1 MQRKI
6 MPDIVNKQSISA
18 LKPDNTVYEAA
29 TMMAKVNVAAIVVE
43 DDKGLM
49 TGIVTERDLTR
60 RVAQA
65 VGQPAA
71 SHQESD
77 RSGDGG
83 DTRISD
89 KTSDSHAVPPDTES
103 DHVSAA

>member
-29 TMMAKVNVAAIVVE
+29 TMMAKVNVSAIVVE

-49 TGIVTERDLTR
+49 TGIVTERDGGLGLSR
-60 RVAQA
+60 RIFDQSKSRP
-65 VGQPAA
+65 G
-71 SHQESD
+71 
-77 RSGDGG
+77 
-83 DTRISD
+83 
-89 KTSDSHAVPPDTES
+89 
-103 DHVSAA
+103 

>member
-43 DDKGLM
+43 DDKLVLKHRRFGDIELSPNKEHEFGGGFPVAEVVFKADDAGVI
-49 TGIVTERDLTR
+49 TSLEVGNGRTR
-60 RVAQA
+60 GVRFVRV
-65 VGQPAA
+65 
-71 SHQESD
+71 E
-77 RSGDGG
+77 
-83 DTRISD
+83 
-89 KTSDSHAVPPDTES
+89 
-103 DHVSAA
+103 